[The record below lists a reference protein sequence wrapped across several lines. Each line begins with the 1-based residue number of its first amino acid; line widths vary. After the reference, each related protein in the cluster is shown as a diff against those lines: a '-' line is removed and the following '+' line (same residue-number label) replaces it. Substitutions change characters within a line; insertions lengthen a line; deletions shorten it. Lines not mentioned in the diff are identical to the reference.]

1 MWLFCVD
8 LIEEKVKLLG
18 TNNIVQYQQSF
29 GDEYNFGLTVSHLIY
44 LSWWMLIE
52 WVMELRN
59 EPILTKKL
67 GRIFCSFIDD
77 VLFLI

>member
-29 GDEYNFGLTVSHLIY
+29 GDEYSFGLTVSHLIY

-52 WVMELRN
+52 WVMEFRN